1 MKRLKMQNRILFVL
15 FLILLGSCA
24 AHRFSEFKHKEVHLF
39 KMLKIGGVKQAVLIN
54 GNKSTNP
61 VLVFL
66 HGGPGFPMLPFDPFS
81 PIMKKLEDNFT
92 IVYWEQRGTGKSFD
106 YSIPPESMTMKQFLS
121 DTKEIVDFTKKT
133 LNVDK
138 VFLWGHSWGSSLGA
152 LYAAQFPEDI
162 YAYVST
168 GQSVNPLMNERLAFE
183 FVMNKSIKDNNKR
196 ALAQISKIDTV
207 AANYSLES
215 ALTLRKWVYRYGG
228 IVYKNKN
235 ERPYVDVQEIKQ
247 ILTFPS
253 YSMKTRFQL
262 MLNPNYSAAKL
273 WNELKEINLFEQA
286 PTIKVPVYFFVGRHD
301 IIVSHVLAEE
311 YFNKLDAPKGKTLF
325 WFEESAHRPFDEEID
340 KFYYHMTKDVLSVL
354 ISEN

>member
-1 MKRLKMQNRILFVL
+1 MKKSLIHNSIVFA
-15 FLILLGSCA
+15 LILLLLSSCA
-24 AHRFSEFKHKEVHLF
+24 AHRFSEFKHKEVHIF

-54 GNKSTNP
+54 GNKATNP

-81 PIMKKLEDNFT
+81 EIMKKLEDKFT

-106 YSIPPESMTMKQFLS
+106 NSITPESMNMSQFLS
-121 DTKEIVDFTKKT
+121 DTKEVVDFTKKT

-138 VFLWGHSWGSSLGA
+138 VFLWGHSWGSSIGA
-152 LYAAQFPEDI
+152 IYASKFPEDLH
-162 YAYVST
+162 AYMST
-168 GQSVNPLMNERLAFE
+168 GQSVNPLMNERLAYE
-183 FVMNKSIKDNNKR
+183 FVLKKSIKDNNKR
-196 ALAQISKIDTV
+196 ALNQINKIDTV

-215 ALTLRKWVYRYGG
+215 AFILRKWVYRYGG

-235 ERPYVDVQEIKQ
+235 ERPYVDIQEIRQ
-247 ILTFPS
+247 ILAFPS
-253 YSMKTRFQL
+253 YSLKTRMNL
-262 MLNPNYSAAKL
+262 ILNPNFSAVKL
-273 WNELKEINLFEQA
+273 WEEIKKINLFEQA

-325 WFEESAHRPFDEEID
+325 WFEESAHRPFEEEME
-340 KFYYHMTKDVLSVL
+340 KFYSHMVKDVLSV
-354 ISEN
+354 IINN